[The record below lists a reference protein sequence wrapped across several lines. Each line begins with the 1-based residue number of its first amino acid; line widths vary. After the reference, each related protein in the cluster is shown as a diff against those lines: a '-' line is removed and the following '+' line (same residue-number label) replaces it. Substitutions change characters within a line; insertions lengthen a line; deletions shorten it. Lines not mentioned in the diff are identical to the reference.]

1 MPCSTGK
8 FIIHRLGAIPA
19 LLLLLSSVGACKFA
33 TAPKAPTRIGASDT
47 IIIPETVVFER
58 NADRSAMNLSFDTRT
73 AAYCKMAF
81 YPVTGAIKSLG
92 TYTPCS
98 GRSATK
104 FSETI
109 SGLPKDQLVAIVIL
123 SWSADADEKSAR
135 GLTVTEAKPTADL
148 AAINLLAVDLG
159 GGRLELSSIA
169 SEALPSSSLSSTIS
183 KISAANCALS
193 NEAPTSFTAARRGSG
208 ILSATSRGFINSS
221 AAKVND
227 MLVGGSFQAAQRQSS
242 EWSITARTS
251 NGYGQ
256 LRVAK
261 PTLLKSVIF
270 AGREQASGDDDYL
283 EDVDP
288 PSLRLSTSQTFVSTW
303 ALDGDPGNAVVTLS
317 FSPSGSFRGI
327 TCQAPA
333 AVGKITVPASLI
345 AQIPSNERLWVAL
358 RVDSWQA
365 IDDARWLVRVSD
377 WKSLGVQRF

>member
-1 MPCSTGK
+1 M
-8 FIIHRLGAIPA
+8 
-19 LLLLLSSVGACKFA
+19 LLTSEKLITQNLRFLAGILLVVIGVGGCKFT
-33 TAPKAPTRIGASDT
+33 TAPKAPTRIGANDT

-58 NADRSAMNLSFDTRT
+58 TGDRSAMNLTFETRA
-73 AAYCKMAF
+73 AAYCKLAF
-81 YPVTGAIKSLG
+81 YPVTGAIKSIG
-92 TYTPCS
+92 AFTPCI

-109 SGLPKDQLVAIVIL
+109 SQLPKDQLVAVVIL

-135 GLTVTEAKPTADL
+135 GLTITEAKPKADL

-159 GGRLELSSIA
+159 GGRLELSSIN
-169 SEALPSSSLSSTIS
+169 SEDLPSASLASTLGKVS
-183 KISAANCALS
+183 GANCNLS
-193 NEAPTSFTAARRGSG
+193 NLALTTFSAARRDSG

-221 AAKVND
+221 ATRINGSI
-227 MLVGGSFQAAQRQSS
+227 VGGSFQAAQRQSS

-251 NGYGQ
+251 GGYGQ
-256 LRVAK
+256 LRMAK
-261 PTLLKSVIF
+261 PTLLKTVIF
-270 AGREQASGDDDYL
+270 AGREQANADDDYL

-288 PSLRLSTSQTFVSTW
+288 PALRLSSSQTFVGSWT
-303 ALDGDPGNAVVTLS
+303 LDGDPGNSLVTLS
-317 FSPSGSFRGI
+317 ISPSGGFKGI

-333 AVGKITVPASLI
+333 SAGKITIPSSLI
-345 AQIPSNERLWVAL
+345 AQIPNNERLWVAL